1 MSNRFKNL
9 VFDNKSNDEKDEPN
23 KNVKYEEP
31 KLKENSRWKREGDD
45 ANRFKTSNNKDGN
58 RENYREGN
66 RGENYRE
73 GSRGN
78 YRVGGNREGNSVGNY
93 RDGGNR
99 EGNSGRNY
107 RDGGNRGGGNRGN
120 YRGGNRNNFNRR
132 YKGNYRK
139 PTGPAPCAADRFGI
153 NFNNLERFDKTN
165 EKMIEKKKKVVEK
178 PKFVKMKKDEEE
190 YVPTQEEMK
199 ITLAMAQKYQY
210 VTESEDEGEDEED
223 DAVSVDSM
231 DDWKPQ
237 HL

>member
-23 KNVKYEEP
+23 KNVKYEES

-45 ANRFKTSNNKDGN
+45 ANRFKTSNNRHGN
-58 RENYREGN
+58 RENYREGSS
-66 RGENYRE
+66 RE
-73 GSRGN
+73 N
-78 YRVGGNREGNSVGNY
+78 YRVGGNREGNN
-93 RDGGNR
+93 
-99 EGNSGRNY
+99 GRNY
-107 RDGGNRGGGNRGN
+107 RDGGNRGVGNRGGGNRGN
-120 YRGGNRNNFNRR
+120 YTGGNRNNFNRK

-153 NFNNLERFDKTN
+153 NFKNLERFDKTN

-178 PKFVKMKKDEEE
+178 PKFVKMKKDEDDVQTE
-190 YVPTQEEMK
+190 EEMK

-210 VTESEDEGEDEED
+210 VTESEDEGEDEDD

>member
-139 PTGPAPCAADRFGI
+139 PTGPAPCAADTFGI

-178 PKFVKMKKDEEE
+178 PKFVKMKKDEDDVQTE
-190 YVPTQEEMK
+190 EEMK

-210 VTESEDEGEDEED
+210 VTESEDEGEDEDD